1 MTTILCGTYAAV
13 HAAHFWP
20 RSTRRPIVDG
30 LKNRYAHAVLRF
42 IVGLLVLT
50 VAWAS
55 HAAEP
60 LAESPGWYRTQIGRI
75 TVTALWDGTLDM
87 PVTEVF
93 KKPSRAKLKALLA
106 KHYLTPVMP
115 MSVSAFVIDTG
126 QRIVMVDTGTG
137 ASKMFGDKLGHVLA
151 NLRAA
156 GYTPEQID
164 EIYLT
169 HMHTDHVGGLTIDGQ
184 AVYPNAVVRAEAREA
199 DHYLSREKMAA
210 SKGDAEDFESAMA
223 MLDPYVKSGR
233 FKPFDGR
240 TELVPGVHGEPAAGH
255 TPGHSIYV
263 VQSEGEKLILWGDLM
278 HVAAVQFPLPA
289 ATVMFDAMPALS
301 KANRERIFREAAR
314 EGTWVAA
321 AHVGFPGIGKLQ
333 ADSRHGYT
341 WVPMALVR
349 GR

>member
-1 MTTILCGTYAAV
+1 MATILCGTYAAV
-13 HAAHFWP
+13 HAAHSWH
-20 RSTRRPIVDG
+20 RSTRRPIGDG
-30 LKNRYAHAVLRF
+30 LMNRCARAVLRVIF
-42 IVGLLVLT
+42 GLLALT
-50 VAWAS
+50 VALAS

-60 LAESPGWYRTQIGRI
+60 LAEGPGWYRTQIGRI

-93 KKPSRAKLKALLA
+93 KKPGTAQLKALLA
-106 KHYLTPVMP
+106 KHYLSPTMP
-115 MSVSAFVIDTG
+115 MSVNAFVIDTG

-151 NLRAA
+151 NLRAS

-210 SKGDAEDFESAMA
+210 ANGDAEDFESAMA
-223 MLDPYVKSGR
+223 MLAPYVQSGR
-233 FKPFDGR
+233 FRPFDGR

-255 TPGHSIYV
+255 TPGHSIYI

-289 ATVMFDAMPALS
+289 ATVVFDAMPALS
-301 KANRERIFREAAR
+301 KANRERIYREAAR
-314 EGTWVAA
+314 EGAWVAA
-321 AHVGFPGIGKLQ
+321 AHVGFPGIGKLR
-333 ADSRHGYT
+333 ADGRNGYA
-341 WVPMALVR
+341 WVPITLVR

>member
-1 MTTILCGTYAAV
+1 
-13 HAAHFWP
+13 
-20 RSTRRPIVDG
+20 
-30 LKNRYAHAVLRF
+30 VLRF
-42 IVGLLVLT
+42 IAGLLALT
-50 VAWAS
+50 VALVS

-60 LAESPGWYRTQIGRI
+60 LAESPGWYRAQIGRI

-93 KKPSRAKLKALLA
+93 KKPGPAQLKALLA
-106 KHYLTPVMP
+106 RHCLTPAMP
-115 MSVSAFVIDTG
+115 MSVNAFVIDTG

-156 GYTPEQID
+156 GYTPEQVD

-169 HMHTDHVGGLTIDGQ
+169 HMHTDHVGGLTVDGK
-184 AVYPNAVVRAEAREA
+184 AVYPNAVVRADAREA
-199 DHYLSREKMAA
+199 GHYLSREKMAA

-223 MLDPYVKSGR
+223 MLDPYEKSGR

-240 TELVPGVHGEPAAGH
+240 TELVPGVHAEPAAGH
-255 TPGHSIYV
+255 TPGHTVYV

-289 ATVMFDAMPALS
+289 ATVVFDAMPALS
-301 KANRERIFREAAR
+301 KANRERIYREAAR
-314 EGTWVAA
+314 EGAWVAA
-321 AHVGFPGIGKLQ
+321 AHVGFPGIGKLR
-333 ADSRHGYT
+333 AEGDGSYT
-341 WVPMALVR
+341 WVPMSFVW

>member
-1 MTTILCGTYAAV
+1 M
-13 HAAHFWP
+13 
-20 RSTRRPIVDG
+20 
-30 LKNRYAHAVLRF
+30 LRF
-42 IVGLLVLT
+42 IAGLLAFTAAV
-50 VAWAS
+50 AS
-55 HAAEP
+55 HAVEP
-60 LAESPGWYRTQIGRI
+60 LAESPGWYRAQIGRI

-87 PVTEVF
+87 PVDQVF
-93 KKPSRAKLKALLA
+93 KKPGPEKLKALLA
-106 KHYLTPVMP
+106 KHYLTPAMP
-115 MSVSAFVIDTG
+115 MSVNAFVIDTG

-151 NLRAA
+151 NLRAS

-184 AVYPNAVVRAEAREA
+184 AVYPNAVVRADAREA
-199 DHYLSREKMAA
+199 GHYLSREKMAA

-255 TPGHSIYV
+255 TPGHSIYI

-289 ATVMFDAMPALS
+289 ATVVFDAMPALS
-301 KANRERIFREAAR
+301 KANRERIYRDAAR
-314 EGTWVAA
+314 EGAWVAA

-333 ADSRHGYT
+333 ADGRHGYI

>member
-1 MTTILCGTYAAV
+1 MKAILWDAHTAAL
-13 HAAHFWP
+13 AADRWP
-20 RSTRRPIVDG
+20 RFTQRPILDG
-30 LKNRYAHAVLRF
+30 RQNRHALAALRVITF
-42 IVGLLVLT
+42 LLALT
-50 VAWAS
+50 AALVA

-60 LAESPGWYRTQIGRI
+60 LAESPGWYRAQIGRI

-93 KKPSRAKLKALLA
+93 KKPGPAQLKALLA
-106 KHYLTPVMP
+106 RHYLTPAMP
-115 MSVSAFVIDTG
+115 MSVNAFIIDTG

-156 GYTPEQID
+156 GYMPEQVD

-169 HMHTDHVGGLTIDGQ
+169 HMHTDHVGGLTVDGR
-184 AVYPNAVVRAEAREA
+184 AVYPNAVVRADVREA
-199 DHYLSREKMAA
+199 GHYLSREKMAA

-240 TELVPGVHGEPAAGH
+240 TELAPGVHAEPAAGH
-255 TPGHSIYV
+255 TPGHTVYV

-289 ATVMFDAMPALS
+289 ATVAFDAMPAQS
-301 KANRERIFREAAR
+301 KANRERIYREAAR
-314 EGTWVAA
+314 EGAWVAA
-321 AHVGFPGIGKLQ
+321 AHVGFPGIGKLR
-333 ADSRHGYT
+333 ANGDGGYT
-341 WVPMALVR
+341 WVPMSLVR

>member
-1 MTTILCGTYAAV
+1 
-13 HAAHFWP
+13 
-20 RSTRRPIVDG
+20 
-30 LKNRYAHAVLRF
+30 VLRF

-60 LAESPGWYRTQIGRI
+60 LGESPGWYRTQIGRI

-93 KKPSRAKLKALLA
+93 KKPSPAKLKALLA
-106 KHYLTPVMP
+106 KHYLTPAMP
-115 MSVSAFVIDTG
+115 MSVNAFVIDTG

-151 NLRAA
+151 NLRAS

-199 DHYLSREKMAA
+199 DHYLSRGKMAA

-263 VQSEGEKLILWGDLM
+263 VQSDGEKLVLWGDLM

-289 ATVMFDAMPALS
+289 ATVVFDAMPALS
-301 KANRERIFREAAR
+301 KANRERIFREVAR

-333 ADSRHGYT
+333 AEGRHGYT

>member
-1 MTTILCGTYAAV
+1 MKAILWSAHTAAL
-13 HAAHFWP
+13 AAGRWP
-20 RSTRRPIVDG
+20 CFTQRPILDG
-30 LKNRYAHAVLRF
+30 HPNLHALAALRIITF
-42 IVGLLVLT
+42 LLALT
-50 VAWAS
+50 AALVS

-60 LAESPGWYRTQIGRI
+60 LAESPGWYRAQIGHS

-93 KKPSRAKLKALLA
+93 KKPGPAQLKALLA
-106 KHYLTPVMP
+106 RHYLKPAMP
-115 MSVSAFVIDTG
+115 MSVNAFVIDTG

-156 GYTPEQID
+156 GYTPEQVD

-169 HMHTDHVGGLTIDGQ
+169 HMHTDHVGGLTIDGK
-184 AVYPNAVVRAEAREA
+184 AVYPNAVVRADVHEAG
-199 DHYLSREKMAA
+199 HYLSREKMAA

-240 TELVPGVHGEPAAGH
+240 TELVPGVHAEPAAGH
-255 TPGHSIYV
+255 TPGHSIYI

-289 ATVMFDAMPALS
+289 ATVAFDAMPALS
-301 KANRERIFREAAR
+301 KANRERIYREAAR
-314 EGTWVAA
+314 EGAWVAA
-321 AHVGFPGIGKLQ
+321 AHVGFPGIGKLR
-333 ADSRHGYT
+333 ADGAGYS
-341 WVPMALVR
+341 WVPISLVR